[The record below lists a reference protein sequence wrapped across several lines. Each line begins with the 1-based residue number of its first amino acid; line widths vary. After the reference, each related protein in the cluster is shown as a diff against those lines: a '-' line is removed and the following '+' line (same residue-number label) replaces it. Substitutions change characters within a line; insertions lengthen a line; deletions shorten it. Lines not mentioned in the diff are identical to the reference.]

1 MSSSNIKLKR
11 SAVPGKIPSVGQID
25 LGEFAVN
32 TFDGKLYTKKSVNG
46 TESIVTFFGAIATDS
61 SVILDSFTG
70 DGITTEFTLSRIP
83 KTDQHSFIT
92 INGVSQQVDAYS
104 ITNNIL
110 TFVDAPADQDAIEVR
125 TIDVITAS
133 VAIRDYATFIYTAD
147 ADDTFTGPDD
157 NGKTLEY
164 DPTRLEVYVNGA
176 RLVDGLDF
184 TATNGSSVVLAQTVT
199 GTVEIVSLSRASFL
213 ENPITGT
220 NTDFATTSGGQVVD
234 SFNATEFRTAKYLVQ
249 MSAGG
254 NFHATEILLIHDD
267 INTYITEYATILTD
281 GSLGEFTSDLF
292 GGNVRLLVTPNQT
305 DTNVKVQRLSIR
317 V

>member
-11 SAVPGKIPSVGQID
+11 SAVPGKIPLVGQID

-32 TFDGKLYTKKSVNG
+32 TFDGKLYTKKNVNG
-46 TESIVTFFGAIATDS
+46 TESIVTFFGTTATDS
-61 SVILDSFTG
+61 SVTLDSFTG
-70 DGITTEFTLSRIP
+70 DGTTTEFTLTRIP
-83 KTDQHSFIT
+83 KTDEHSFVT
-92 INGVSQQVDAYS
+92 INGVSQHVDTYS
-104 ITNNIL
+104 ITNTTL

-125 TIDVITAS
+125 TIDVITAA
-133 VAIRDYATFIYTAD
+133 VAIRDYDTFIYTAD
-147 ADDTFTGPDD
+147 DDDTFTGPDD

-164 DPTRLEVYVNGA
+164 DPTKLEVYVNGA
-176 RLVDGLDF
+176 RLVAGLDF
-184 TATNGSSVVLAQTVT
+184 TATDGQTVVLAQTVT
-199 GTVEIVSLSRASFL
+199 GTVELVSLSRASFI
-213 ENPITGT
+213 ENPITGA
-220 NTDFATTSGGQVVD
+220 NADFATTSGGQVVD
-234 SFNATEFRTAKYLVQ
+234 SFNAAEFRTAKYLVQ

-254 NFHATEILLIHDD
+254 DFHATEILLIHDD

-281 GSLGEFTSDLF
+281 GSLGDFTSDLV